1 MEQLKSRIEAV
12 LFIAARVVQIEEIA
26 EILGEPAEQVE
37 EALLELIMDYSAREG
52 ALEIDDENGYILQV
66 KTEHLDIV
74 EKLCPVELKPA
85 VLKTLTVIA
94 LKEPI
99 RQSDLKELRGG
110 DVYEHVSELVEK
122 GYLVQDERWKS
133 HCTFY
138 EGKISD
144 GSERKNLSKKT
155 KARKTEP
162 LLPKSKLDVSKND
175 TDNIVNIAEPPAP
188 EERSAREEKINTYF
202 LDFLTIIN
210 EIIKLNGVIIMMI
223 AASFKL
229 SINIT
234 TKVPTMVV
242 IPESVAAKLARKPSV
257 IMSMS
262 FIILEMRSPC
272 DVVSM

>member
-12 LFIAARVVQIEEIA
+12 LFITARVVQIEEIA
-26 EILGEPAEQVE
+26 EILNEPPEQVE

-122 GYLVQDERWKS
+122 GL
-133 HCTFY
+133 
-138 EGKISD
+138 
-144 GSERKNLSKKT
+144 
-155 KARKTEP
+155 
-162 LLPKSKLDVSKND
+162 VSKTRDKNGRSF
-175 TDNIVNIAEPPAP
+175 NIKTTPKFAE
-188 EERSAREEKINTYF
+188 Y
-202 LDFLTIIN
+202 
-210 EIIKLNGVIIMMI
+210 
-223 AASFKL
+223 FKL
-229 SINIT
+229 KGDI
-234 TKVPTMVV
+234 
-242 IPESVAAKLARKPSV
+242 
-257 IMSMS
+257 
-262 FIILEMRSPC
+262 RSLVKTLKI
-272 DVVSM
+272 DSGVKD